1 MSNKSNR
8 MEDSKRTKELNTY
21 CALMNKDKNYDLFI
35 SHASEDKDAIVR
47 PLATLLER
55 FSVRVW
61 YDEFSLQLGDS
72 LTASID
78 KGLQESRYGL
88 VVLSKAFL
96 SKRWPEYEYRSLMT
110 REIEGE
116 RVILPLWYDVT
127 KEEVKNFSLY
137 LTDIMALTVSKT
149 NFGKIV
155 PAILKVVRPDIYQER
170 RMQGVLRK
178 AVEDGTKK
186 VVKMSEIKRA
196 TTKQSKLTKQQL
208 IRSKAV
214 YYGIG
219 RHLKRNF
226 DDYVDQYELDIVPER
241 ELQSWEIMNACY
253 LEMLER
259 HADATDRDRED
270 YFKVLV
276 ALSVGWSEVKGI
288 QLSDDEIRELVALW
302 EENYYEF

>member
-1 MSNKSNR
+1 
-8 MEDSKRTKELNTY
+8 
-21 CALMNKDKNYDLFI
+21 MNNDKKYDLFI

-47 PLATLLER
+47 PLATILER
-55 FSVRVW
+55 LSVRVW

-96 SKRWPEYEYRSLMT
+96 SKKWPEYEYRSLMT
-110 REIEGE
+110 REIDGE

-127 KEEVKNFSLY
+127 KDDIKNFSLY
-137 LTDIMALTVSKT
+137 LADIKALPISRA
-149 NFGKIV
+149 NLGKIV
-155 PAILKVVRPDIYQER
+155 PAILKVVRPDIYQEQ

-178 AVEDGTKK
+178 AVAEGTHQMA
-186 VVKMSEIKRA
+186 KMSEIKRA

-219 RHLKRNF
+219 RHLKSNF
-226 DDYVDQYELDIVPER
+226 DDYVDQYELDVVPER

-259 HADATDRDRED
+259 HADATVRDRED

-276 ALSVGWSEVKGI
+276 ALSVGWSEIAGV
-288 QLSDDEIRELVALW
+288 QLSDEAIEELAALW
-302 EENYYEF
+302 KENYYEF

>member
-1 MSNKSNR
+1 MNQ
-8 MEDSKRTKELNTY
+8 DKE
-21 CALMNKDKNYDLFI
+21 YDIFI

-47 PLATLLER
+47 PLATILER
-55 FSVRVW
+55 LSVRVW

-110 REIEGE
+110 REIDGE

-127 KEEVKNFSLY
+127 KEDVKNFSLY
-137 LTDIMALTVSKT
+137 LADIKALPISRA

-178 AVEDGTKK
+178 AVAEGTKE

-196 TTKQSKLTKQQL
+196 TSKQSKLTKQQL

-219 RHLKRNF
+219 KHLTRNF
-226 DDYVDQYELDIVPER
+226 DDYVDQYELDVVPER

-276 ALSVGWSEVKGI
+276 ALSVGWSEVKDV

>member
-1 MSNKSNR
+1 M
-8 MEDSKRTKELNTY
+8 
-21 CALMNKDKNYDLFI
+21 DKKYDIFI

-47 PLATLLER
+47 PLATILER
-55 FSVRVW
+55 LSVRVW

-78 KGLQESRYGL
+78 KGLQESKYGL

-110 REIEGE
+110 REIDGE

-127 KEEVKNFSLY
+127 KEDVKNFSLY
-137 LTDIMALTVSKT
+137 LADIKALSISSRNHGMV
-149 NFGKIV
+149 I
-155 PAILKVVRPDIYQER
+155 PAILKVVRPDVFLEL
-170 RMQGVLRK
+170 RMRGVLRK
-178 AVEDGTKK
+178 AVAEGSPE

-219 RHLKRNF
+219 RHLKRKF
-226 DDYVDQYELDIVPER
+226 DDYVDQYELDVVPER

-259 HADATDRDRED
+259 HAYATDRDRED

-276 ALSVGWSEVKGI
+276 ALSVGWTEIAGV
-288 QLSDDEIRELVALW
+288 QLSDGEIEELGALW
-302 EENYYEF
+302 GENYYKF

>member
-1 MSNKSNR
+1 
-8 MEDSKRTKELNTY
+8 
-21 CALMNKDKNYDLFI
+21 MNNDKKYDLFI
-35 SHASEDKDAIVR
+35 SHASEDKDVIVR
-47 PLATLLER
+47 PLATILER
-55 FSVRVW
+55 LSVRVW

-96 SKRWPEYEYRSLMT
+96 SKKWPEYEYRSLMT
-110 REIEGE
+110 REIDGE

-127 KEEVKNFSLY
+127 KDDIKNFSLY
-137 LTDIMALTVSKT
+137 LADIMALPISRA

-178 AVEDGTKK
+178 AVAEGTPK
-186 VVKMSEIKRA
+186 VAKMSEIKRA

-208 IRSKAV
+208 VRSKAV

-219 RHLKRNF
+219 RHLKSNF
-226 DDYVDQYELDIVPER
+226 DDYVDQYELDVVPER

-259 HADATDRDRED
+259 HTDASGRDRED

-276 ALSVGWSEVKGI
+276 ALSVGWSEIAGV
-288 QLSDDEIRELVALW
+288 QLSDGEIKELAALW
-302 EENYYEF
+302 KENYYEF

>member
-1 MSNKSNR
+1 
-8 MEDSKRTKELNTY
+8 
-21 CALMNKDKNYDLFI
+21 MNNDKKYDLFI
-35 SHASEDKDAIVR
+35 SHASEDEDVIVR
-47 PLATLLER
+47 PLATILER
-55 FSVRVW
+55 LSVRVW

-96 SKRWPEYEYRSLMT
+96 SKKWPEYEYRSLMT
-110 REIEGE
+110 REIDGE

-127 KEEVKNFSLY
+127 QDDIKNFSLY
-137 LTDIMALTVSKT
+137 LADIKALPISRA
-149 NFGKIV
+149 NLGKIV

-178 AVEDGTKK
+178 AVAEGTHQMA
-186 VVKMSEIKRA
+186 KMSEIKRA

-219 RHLKRNF
+219 RHLKSNF
-226 DDYVDQYELDIVPER
+226 DDYVDQYELDVVPER

-259 HADATDRDRED
+259 HADATVRDRED

-276 ALSVGWSEVKGI
+276 ALSVGWSEIAGV
-288 QLSDDEIRELVALW
+288 QLSDEAIEELEALW

>member
-1 MSNKSNR
+1 
-8 MEDSKRTKELNTY
+8 
-21 CALMNKDKNYDLFI
+21 MNNDKKYDLFI

-47 PLATLLER
+47 PLATILER
-55 FSVRVW
+55 LSVRVW

-96 SKRWPEYEYRSLMT
+96 SKKWPEYEYRSLMT
-110 REIEGE
+110 REIDGE

-127 KEEVKNFSLY
+127 KDDIKNFSLY
-137 LTDIMALTVSKT
+137 LADIMALPISRA

-178 AVEDGTKK
+178 AVAEGTPK
-186 VVKMSEIKRA
+186 VAKMLEIKRV

-208 IRSKAV
+208 VRSKAV

-219 RHLKRNF
+219 RHLKSNF
-226 DDYVDQYELDIVPER
+226 DDYVDQYELDVVPER

-259 HADATDRDRED
+259 HTDASDRDRED

-276 ALSVGWSEVKGI
+276 ALSVGWSEIAGV
-288 QLSDDEIRELVALW
+288 QLSDEAIEELAALW

>member
-1 MSNKSNR
+1 M
-8 MEDSKRTKELNTY
+8 
-21 CALMNKDKNYDLFI
+21 DKKYDIFI

-47 PLATLLER
+47 PLATILER
-55 FSVRVW
+55 LSVRVW

-96 SKRWPEYEYRSLMT
+96 SKKWPEYEYRSLMT
-110 REIEGE
+110 REIDGE

-127 KEEVKNFSLY
+127 QDDIKNFSLY
-137 LTDIMALTVSKT
+137 LADIKALPISRA
-149 NFGKIV
+149 NLGKIV

-178 AVEDGTKK
+178 AVAEGTHQMA
-186 VVKMSEIKRA
+186 KMSEIKRA

-219 RHLKRNF
+219 RHLKSNF
-226 DDYVDQYELDIVPER
+226 DDYVDQYELDVVPER

-259 HADATDRDRED
+259 HADATVRDRED

-276 ALSVGWSEVKGI
+276 ALSVGWSEIAGV
-288 QLSDDEIRELVALW
+288 QLSDEAIEELEALW

>member
-1 MSNKSNR
+1 M
-8 MEDSKRTKELNTY
+8 
-21 CALMNKDKNYDLFI
+21 
-35 SHASEDKDAIVR
+35 
-47 PLATLLER
+47 
-55 FSVRVW
+55 RVW

-110 REIEGE
+110 REIDGE
-116 RVILPLWYDVT
+116 RAILPLWYNIT
-127 KEEVKNFSLY
+127 KEDVKNFSLY
-137 LTDIMALTVSKT
+137 LADIKALPISRA

-178 AVEDGTKK
+178 AVAEATPTVAKI
-186 VVKMSEIKRA
+186 SEIKRS

-219 RHLKRNF
+219 RHLKSNF
-226 DDYVDQYELDIVPER
+226 DDYVDQYELDVVPER

-253 LEMLER
+253 LEMQEH

-276 ALSVGWSEVKGI
+276 ALSVGWSEINNV
-288 QLSDDEIRELVALW
+288 QLSDNEIKELVMLW

>member
-55 FSVRVW
+55 LSVRVW

-96 SKRWPEYEYRSLMT
+96 SKKWPEYEYRSLMT
-110 REIEGE
+110 REIDGE

-127 KEEVKNFSLY
+127 KDDIKNFSLY
-137 LTDIMALTVSKT
+137 LADIKALPISRA

-178 AVEDGTKK
+178 AVAEGTHQMA
-186 VVKMSEIKRA
+186 KMSEIKRA

-219 RHLKRNF
+219 RHLKSNF
-226 DDYVDQYELDIVPER
+226 DDYVDQYELDVVPER

-253 LEMLER
+253 LEMLEK
-259 HADATDRDRED
+259 HADATVRDRED

-276 ALSVGWSEVKGI
+276 ALSVGWSEIAGV
-288 QLSDDEIRELVALW
+288 QLSDEAIEELAVLW

>member
-1 MSNKSNR
+1 
-8 MEDSKRTKELNTY
+8 MEKK
-21 CALMNKDKNYDLFI
+21 YDLFI
-35 SHASEDKDAIVR
+35 SHASEDKDVIVR
-47 PLATLLER
+47 PLATILER
-55 FSVRVW
+55 MSVMVW

-88 VVLSKAFL
+88 LVLSKAFL
-96 SKRWPEYEYRSLMT
+96 VKRWPEYEYRSLMT
-110 REIEGE
+110 REIDGE

-127 KEEVKNFSLY
+127 KEDVKNFSLY
-137 LTDIMALTVSKT
+137 LADIKALSISSRNHGMV
-149 NFGKIV
+149 I
-155 PAILKVVRPDIYQER
+155 PAILKVVRPDVFLEL
-170 RMQGVLRK
+170 RMRGVLRK
-178 AVEDGTKK
+178 AVAEGSPE

-219 RHLKRNF
+219 RHLKRKF
-226 DDYVDQYELDIVPER
+226 DDYVDQYELDVVPER

-259 HADATDRDRED
+259 HANATDRDRED

-276 ALSVGWSEVKGI
+276 ALSVGWTEIAGV
-288 QLSDDEIRELVALW
+288 QLSDGEIEELGALW
-302 EENYYEF
+302 GENYYKF

>member
-170 RMQGVLRK
+170 RMQGMLRK

>member
-1 MSNKSNR
+1 MDEK
-8 MEDSKRTKELNTY
+8 K
-21 CALMNKDKNYDLFI
+21 YDIFI

-47 PLATLLER
+47 PLATILER
-55 FSVRVW
+55 LTVRVW

-110 REIEGE
+110 REIDGE
-116 RVILPLWYDVT
+116 RAILPLWYDVT
-127 KEEVKNFSLY
+127 KEDVKNFSLY
-137 LTDIMALTVSKT
+137 LADIKALSISKA
-149 NFGKIV
+149 NFGKIL

-170 RMQGVLRK
+170 RMQGVLRR

-186 VVKMSEIKRA
+186 LVKMSEIKRA
-196 TTKQSKLTKQQL
+196 TSKQSKLTRQQL

-226 DDYVDQYELDIVPER
+226 DDYVDQYELDVVPER

-253 LEMLER
+253 LEALER
-259 HADATDRDRED
+259 HSNATDRDRDD
-270 YFKVLV
+270 YFKVLI
-276 ALSVGWSEVKGI
+276 ALSVGWSEVKDV
-288 QLSDDEIRELVALW
+288 QLSDDEIDELVALW
-302 EENYYEF
+302 KENYYEF

>member
-1 MSNKSNR
+1 
-8 MEDSKRTKELNTY
+8 
-21 CALMNKDKNYDLFI
+21 MNNDKKYDLFI
-35 SHASEDKDAIVR
+35 SHASEDKDVIVR
-47 PLATLLER
+47 PLATILER
-55 FSVRVW
+55 LSVRVW

-96 SKRWPEYEYRSLMT
+96 SKKWPEYEYRSLMT
-110 REIEGE
+110 REIDGE

-127 KEEVKNFSLY
+127 QDDIKNFSLY
-137 LTDIMALTVSKT
+137 LADIKALPISRA

-155 PAILKVVRPDIYQER
+155 SAILKVVRPDIYQER

-178 AVEDGTKK
+178 AVAEGTHQMA
-186 VVKMSEIKRA
+186 KMSEIKRA

-219 RHLKRNF
+219 RHLKSNF
-226 DDYVDQYELDIVPER
+226 DDYVDQYELDVVPER

-259 HADATDRDRED
+259 HADATVRDRED

-276 ALSVGWSEVKGI
+276 ALSVGWSEIAGV
-288 QLSDDEIRELVALW
+288 QLSDEAIEELEALW

>member
-1 MSNKSNR
+1 
-8 MEDSKRTKELNTY
+8 
-21 CALMNKDKNYDLFI
+21 MNEKKYDIFI

-47 PLATLLER
+47 PLATILER
-55 FSVRVW
+55 LTVRVW

-110 REIEGE
+110 REIDGE
-116 RVILPLWYDVT
+116 RAILPLWYDVT
-127 KEEVKNFSLY
+127 KEDVKNFSLY
-137 LTDIMALTVSKT
+137 LADIKALSISKA
-149 NFGKIV
+149 NFGKIL
-155 PAILKVVRPDIYQER
+155 PAILKVVRPDIFQER
-170 RMQGVLRK
+170 RMQGVLRR

-186 VVKMSEIKRA
+186 LVNMSEIKRA
-196 TTKQSKLTKQQL
+196 TSKQSKLTRQQL

-226 DDYVDQYELDIVPER
+226 DDYVDQYELDVVPER

-253 LEMLER
+253 LEALER
-259 HADATDRDRED
+259 HSNATDRDRED
-270 YFKVLV
+270 YFKVLI
-276 ALSVGWSEVKGI
+276 ALSVGWSEVKDV
-288 QLSDDEIRELVALW
+288 QLSDDEIDELVALW
-302 EENYYEF
+302 KENYYEF

>member
-1 MSNKSNR
+1 M
-8 MEDSKRTKELNTY
+8 
-21 CALMNKDKNYDLFI
+21 DKGFKYMDKKYDIFI

-47 PLATLLER
+47 PLATILER
-55 FSVRVW
+55 LSVRVW

-78 KGLQESRYGL
+78 KGLQESKYGL

-110 REIEGE
+110 REIDGE

-127 KEEVKNFSLY
+127 KEDVKTFSLY
-137 LTDIMALTVSKT
+137 LADIMALPISKD

-155 PAILKVVRPDIYQER
+155 PAILKVVRPDLFQEM
-170 RMQGVLRK
+170 RMRGVMRK
-178 AVEDGTKK
+178 AVSEGTKR
-186 VVKMSEIKRA
+186 VVKISEIKSA

-219 RHLKRNF
+219 RHLKRTF
-226 DDYVDQYELDIVPER
+226 DDYVDQYELDVVPER

-259 HADATDRDRED
+259 HADATPRDRED
-270 YFKVLV
+270 FFKVLLAFSIGYTELENV
-276 ALSVGWSEVKGI
+276 
-288 QLSDDEIRELVALW
+288 QLRDGVFEELLALW
-302 EENYYEF
+302 KENYYEF

>member
-1 MSNKSNR
+1 
-8 MEDSKRTKELNTY
+8 
-21 CALMNKDKNYDLFI
+21 MNNDKKYDLFI

-47 PLATLLER
+47 PLATILER
-55 FSVRVW
+55 LSVRVW

-96 SKRWPEYEYRSLMT
+96 SKKWPEYEYRSLMT
-110 REIEGE
+110 REIDGE

-127 KEEVKNFSLY
+127 KDDIKNLSLY
-137 LTDIMALTVSKT
+137 LADIKALPISRAT
-149 NFGKIV
+149 FGKIV

-178 AVEDGTKK
+178 AVAEGTHQMA
-186 VVKMSEIKRA
+186 KMSEIKRA
-196 TTKQSKLTKQQL
+196 TTKQGKLTKQQL

-219 RHLKRNF
+219 RHLKSNF
-226 DDYVDQYELDIVPER
+226 DDYVDQYELDVVPER

-253 LEMLER
+253 LEILER

-276 ALSVGWSEVKGI
+276 ALSVGWSEIAGV
-288 QLSDDEIRELVALW
+288 QLSDEAIEELVALW

>member
-1 MSNKSNR
+1 
-8 MEDSKRTKELNTY
+8 MEKK
-21 CALMNKDKNYDLFI
+21 YDLFI

-55 FSVRVW
+55 MSVRVW

-88 VVLSKAFL
+88 LVLSKAFL
-96 SKRWPEYEYRSLMT
+96 AKRWPEYEYRSLMT
-110 REIEGE
+110 REIDGE

-127 KEEVKNFSLY
+127 KEDVKNFSLY
-137 LTDIMALTVSKT
+137 LADIKALPISSRNLGMV
-149 NFGKIV
+149 I
-155 PAILKVVRPDIYQER
+155 PAILKVVRPDIFLEL
-170 RMQGVLRK
+170 RMRGVLRK
-178 AVEDGTKK
+178 AVAEGSPE
-186 VVKMSEIKRA
+186 VVMMSEIKRA

-219 RHLKRNF
+219 RHLKRDF
-226 DDYVDQYELDIVPER
+226 DDYVDQYELDVVPER

-259 HADATDRDRED
+259 HANATGRDRED

-276 ALSVGWSEVKGI
+276 ALSVGWAEIAGV
-288 QLSDDEIRELVALW
+288 QLSDGEIEELGTLW